1 MNTFG
6 AGARPALCVNE
17 CGEYRWSNG
26 APWLPPAEHKLL
38 KLLSVECCK
47 YVCVFVR
54 NYPRCAVNVSV
65 APAYIGPGSHDQM
78 LHVLYSVTTVTR
90 QLGLGYSSQFGDKSN
105 CNFLRPQ
112 NYAVQYL
119 ILVLEQQEDLASV
132 TRNSNDDL
140 Y

>member
-17 CGEYRWSNG
+17 CGEYRWSNCE
-26 APWLPPAEHKLL
+26 AESWLLSEHKLL

-65 APAYIGPGSHDQM
+65 ASVYIELGSHDQM
-78 LHVLYSVTTVTR
+78 LHGDHATGSRIQFTVW
-90 QLGLGYSSQFGDKSN
+90 
-105 CNFLRPQ
+105 
-112 NYAVQYL
+112 
-119 ILVLEQQEDLASV
+119 
-132 TRNSNDDL
+132 
-140 Y
+140 